1 MGERLER
8 LLLWHTENP
17 AVSLLDIRS
26 PKARLSLMLLWSRER
41 SRGKG
46 PAEKLRKGPGWEER
60 DELTQVLALRS
71 TATIWGKK
79 PQTRQRRCVREPCPL
94 GTHAGFC

>member
-17 AVSLLDIRS
+17 AVSLLDIKS
-26 PKARLSLMLLWSRER
+26 PKARLSLMLHWSREL

-46 PAEKLRKGPGWEER
+46 PEEKLRKGPGWEER
-60 DELTQVLALRS
+60 DELTQVPTLRS
-71 TATIWGKK
+71 TVTVWGKK
-79 PQTRQRRCVREPCPL
+79 PQTRQR
-94 GTHAGFC
+94 